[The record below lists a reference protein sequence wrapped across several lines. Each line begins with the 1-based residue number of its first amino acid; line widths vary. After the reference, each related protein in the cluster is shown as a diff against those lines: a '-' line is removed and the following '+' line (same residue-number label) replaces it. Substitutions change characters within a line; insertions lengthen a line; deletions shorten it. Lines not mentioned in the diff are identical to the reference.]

1 MRAGSARADR
11 PRRRLQ
17 TRVRGIIW
25 PCARGLPCALSMP
38 SFDYLVIGSGIAG
51 LTFAIKAADKGK
63 VAVVTKR
70 SLAESNTS
78 WAQGGV
84 AAVWGKDD
92 SVESHV
98 ADTLAAG
105 AGLCDE
111 TVVRAVC
118 EEGPRRVEELIAF
131 GASFSPSEDNGSYDL
146 GLEGGHSHR
155 RVLHSA
161 DRTGEEI
168 SRTLIDVVSR
178 HGNIHVF
185 ENHLAV
191 DLLVDQKFGLARSHP
206 QCWGAYILDT
216 STGEVHTFTARST
229 LLATG
234 GTGKVYLYTSNP
246 DVASGDGLAM
256 AYRAGCRASDLE
268 FVQFHPTCL
277 YHPAAKTFLITEA
290 ARGEGAVLRLP
301 DGTAFMARY
310 DSRAELASR
319 DIVARA
325 IDQEMKR
332 SGCDNVV
339 LDLTGLQPDF
349 VRERFPKMHERCAS
363 YGIDITKTP
372 IPVVPAAHYMCGGV
386 VTDVHGETAVGR
398 LYAAGEVAMTG
409 MHGANRLAS
418 NSLLEGLVFAHRA
431 FEHATMVAEGSAGAI
446 PEFPDWAEGDAVDID
461 ESVVISHNWDEIRRL
476 MWNYVGIVRSD
487 RRLARAATRVALLR
501 DEIRQYYWDF
511 KLTRDLVELRNLA
524 LVAELMIRSARSRR
538 ESRGLHF
545 NADCPERDD
554 VNWLRHTTV

>member
-1 MRAGSARADR
+1 
-11 PRRRLQ
+11 
-17 TRVRGIIW
+17 V
-25 PCARGLPCALSMP
+25 P

-51 LTFAIKAADKGK
+51 LTFAIKAAEKGT
-63 VAVVTKR
+63 VGVVTKR
-70 SLAESNTS
+70 SLAESNTT

-84 AAVWGKDD
+84 AAVWGDDD

-98 ADTLAAG
+98 ADTLEAG

-111 TVVRAVC
+111 VVVRGVC
-118 EEGPRRVEELIAF
+118 QEGRARVEELIGL
-131 GASFSPSEDNGSYDL
+131 GAKFSPADGTDGYDL

-168 SRTLIDVVSR
+168 SRALINVVRR
-178 HGNIHVF
+178 HSNIQVF
-185 ENHLAV
+185 ETHLAV

-206 QCWGAYILDT
+206 QCWGAYVLDT
-216 STGEVHTFTARST
+216 SSGEVHTLTARAT

-290 ARGEGAVLRLP
+290 ARGEGAILRRP
-301 DGTAFMARY
+301 DGVAFMLDY
-310 DSRAELASR
+310 DSRAELAPR

-339 LDLTGLQPDF
+339 LDLTALGPEF
-349 VRERFPKMHERCAS
+349 VRSRFPKILERCSS

-372 IPVVPAAHYMCGGV
+372 IPVVPAAHYMCGGI
-386 VTDVHGETAVGR
+386 VTDLQGETAVGR

-431 FEHATMVAEGSAGAI
+431 FEHATMVVAGAEGDI
-446 PEFPDWAEGDAVDID
+446 PNFPAWTEGDAVDID
-461 ESVVISHNWDEIRRL
+461 ESVVIAHNWDEIRRL

-487 RRLARAATRVALLR
+487 RRLARAATRVAMLR

-511 KLTRDLVELRNLA
+511 TLTRDLVELRNLA

-545 NADCPERDD
+545 NVDCPERDD
-554 VNWLRHTTV
+554 ESWCRHTTV

>member
-1 MRAGSARADR
+1 
-11 PRRRLQ
+11 
-17 TRVRGIIW
+17 V
-25 PCARGLPCALSMP
+25 P

-51 LTFAIKAADKGK
+51 LTFAIKAAEKGT
-63 VAVVTKR
+63 VGVVTKR
-70 SLAESNTS
+70 SLAESNTT

-84 AAVWGKDD
+84 AAVWGDDD

-98 ADTLAAG
+98 ADTLEAG

-111 TVVRAVC
+111 VVVRGVC
-118 EEGPRRVEELIAF
+118 EEGPARVEELIGL
-131 GASFSPSEDNGSYDL
+131 GAKFSPADGTDGYDL

-168 SRTLIDVVSR
+168 SRALINVVRR
-178 HGNIHVF
+178 HSNIQVF
-185 ENHLAV
+185 ETHLAV

-206 QCWGAYILDT
+206 QCWGAYVLDT
-216 STGEVHTFTARST
+216 SSGEVHTLTARAT

-290 ARGEGAVLRLP
+290 ARGEGAILRRP
-301 DGTAFMARY
+301 DGVAFMLDY
-310 DSRAELASR
+310 DSRAELAPR

-339 LDLTGLQPDF
+339 LDLTALGPEF
-349 VRERFPKMHERCAS
+349 VRSRFPKILERCSS

-372 IPVVPAAHYMCGGV
+372 IPVVPAAHYMCGGI
-386 VTDVHGETAVGR
+386 VTDLQGETAVGR

-431 FEHATMVAEGSAGAI
+431 FEHATMVVAGAEGDI
-446 PEFPDWAEGDAVDID
+446 PNFPAWTEGDAVGID
-461 ESVVISHNWDEIRRL
+461 ESVVIAHNWDEIRRL

-487 RRLARAATRVALLR
+487 RRLARAATRVAMLR

-511 KLTRDLVELRNLA
+511 TLTRDLVELRNLA

-545 NADCPERDD
+545 NVDCPERDD
-554 VNWLRHTTV
+554 ESWCRHTTV

>member
-1 MRAGSARADR
+1 
-11 PRRRLQ
+11 
-17 TRVRGIIW
+17 
-25 PCARGLPCALSMP
+25 MP
-38 SFDYLVIGSGIAG
+38 DFDYLVIGSGIAG
-51 LTFAIKAADKGK
+51 LSFAVKAAERGS

-70 SLAESNTS
+70 TLAESNTA

-84 AAVWGKDD
+84 AAVWSDDD

-98 ADTLAAG
+98 ADTLEAG

-111 TVVRAVC
+111 DVVRAVC
-118 EEGPRRVEELIAF
+118 SEGPARVAELIEYGARF
-131 GASFSPSEDNGSYDL
+131 SPNGASGGAYDL

-155 RVLHSA
+155 RVLHAA

-168 SRTLIDVVSR
+168 VRALTAAVAR
-178 HGNIHVF
+178 HPDIKIF

-191 DLLVDQKFGLARSHP
+191 DLLIDQKFGLARTHP
-206 QCWGAYILDT
+206 QCWGAYVLDT
-216 STGEVHTFTARST
+216 ASGDVESFTARAT

-234 GTGKVYLYTSNP
+234 GAGKVYLYTSNP

-256 AYRAGCRASDLE
+256 AYRAGCRVSDLE
-268 FVQFHPTCL
+268 FIQFHPTCL
-277 YHPAAKTFLITEA
+277 YNPEAKTFLITEA
-290 ARGEGAVLRLP
+290 ARGEGAILKRP
-301 DGTAFMARY
+301 DGTPFMRSY
-310 DSRAELASR
+310 DPRAELAPR

-332 SGCDNVV
+332 MGCDFVT
-339 LDLTGLQPDF
+339 LDLTALGAAF
-349 VRERFPKMHERCAS
+349 IKERFPQIHERCLQ
-363 YGIDITKTP
+363 YGIDVTTEP

-386 VTDVHGETAVGR
+386 ATGLHGETAVGR

-431 FEHATMVAEGSAGAI
+431 SEHAGRLIEGSTGVA
-446 PEFPDWAEGDAVDID
+446 PRFPAWTSGDAVDID
-461 ESVVISHNWDEIRRL
+461 EYVVISHNWDEIRRL
-476 MWNYVGIVRSD
+476 MWNYVGILRSD
-487 RRLARAATRVALLR
+487 RRLARAATRVAMLR

-524 LVAELMIRSARSRR
+524 LVAELIIRSARSRR

-545 NADCPERDD
+545 NVDCPERDD
-554 VNWLRHTTV
+554 SNWRRHTAI

>member
-1 MRAGSARADR
+1 MF
-11 PRRRLQ
+11 
-17 TRVRGIIW
+17 
-25 PCARGLPCALSMP
+25 

-51 LTFAIKAADKGK
+51 LTFAIKAAEKGT

-70 SLAESNTS
+70 SLAESNTA

-84 AAVWGKDD
+84 AAVWSDDD
-92 SVESHV
+92 SIESHV
-98 ADTLAAG
+98 ADTLEAG

-118 EEGPRRVEELIAF
+118 GEGPARVEELIAF
-131 GASFSPSEDNGSYDL
+131 GARFSPDDLSGGYDL

-168 SRTLIDVVSR
+168 SRTLIDVVKR
-178 HGNIHVF
+178 HSNIKVF
-185 ENHLAV
+185 ETHLAV

-206 QCWGAYILDT
+206 QCWGAYVLDT
-216 STGEVHTFTARST
+216 TTGDVHTFTARST

-268 FVQFHPTCL
+268 FIQFHPTCL

-290 ARGEGAVLRLP
+290 ARGEGAILRRP
-301 DGTAFMARY
+301 DGTSFMLDY
-310 DSRAELASR
+310 DARAELAPR

-339 LDLTGLQPDF
+339 LDMTALDASF
-349 VRERFPKMHERCAS
+349 VRKRFPKILERCSS
-363 YGIDITKTP
+363 YGIDITQTA

-431 FEHATMVAEGSAGAI
+431 FEHATNVVAGSDGEI
-446 PEFPDWAEGDAVDID
+446 PTFPDWAEGDAVDID
-461 ESVVISHNWDEIRRL
+461 ESVVIAHNWDEIRRL

-487 RRLARAATRVALLR
+487 RRLARAAARVAMLR

-511 KLTRDLVELRNLA
+511 TLTRDLVELRNLA
-524 LVAELMIRSARSRR
+524 LVAELIIRSARSRR

-554 VNWLRHTTV
+554 KNWRRHTAV

>member
-1 MRAGSARADR
+1 
-11 PRRRLQ
+11 
-17 TRVRGIIW
+17 V
-25 PCARGLPCALSMP
+25 P

-51 LTFAIKAADKGK
+51 LTFAIKAAEKGT
-63 VAVVTKR
+63 VGVVTKR
-70 SLAESNTS
+70 SLAESNTT

-84 AAVWGKDD
+84 AAVWGDDD

-98 ADTLAAG
+98 ADTLEAG

-111 TVVRAVC
+111 VVVRGVC
-118 EEGPRRVEELIAF
+118 QEGPARVEELIGL
-131 GASFSPSEDNGSYDL
+131 GAKFSPADGTDGYDL

-168 SRTLIDVVSR
+168 SRALINVVRR
-178 HGNIHVF
+178 HSNIQVF
-185 ENHLAV
+185 ETHLAV

-206 QCWGAYILDT
+206 QCWGAYVLDT
-216 STGEVHTFTARST
+216 SSGEVHTLTARAT

-290 ARGEGAVLRLP
+290 ARGEGAILRRP
-301 DGTAFMARY
+301 DGVAFMLDY
-310 DSRAELASR
+310 DSRAELAPR

-339 LDLTGLQPDF
+339 LDLTALGPEF
-349 VRERFPKMHERCAS
+349 VRSRFPKILERCSS

-372 IPVVPAAHYMCGGV
+372 IPVVPAAHYMCGGI
-386 VTDVHGETAVGR
+386 VTDLQGETAVGR

-431 FEHATMVAEGSAGAI
+431 FEHATMVVAGAEGDI
-446 PEFPDWAEGDAVDID
+446 PNFPAWTEGDAVDID
-461 ESVVISHNWDEIRRL
+461 ESVVIAHNWDEIRRL

-487 RRLARAATRVALLR
+487 RRLARAATRVAMLR

-511 KLTRDLVELRNLA
+511 TLTRDLVELRNLA

-545 NADCPERDD
+545 NVDCPERDD
-554 VNWLRHTTV
+554 ESWCRHTTV

>member
-1 MRAGSARADR
+1 MAPTAD
-11 PRRRLQ
+11 
-17 TRVRGIIW
+17 
-25 PCARGLPCALSMP
+25 MP
-38 SFDYLVIGSGIAG
+38 TFDYLVIGSGIAG
-51 LTFAIKAADKGK
+51 LTFAIKAAENGT

-70 SLAESNTS
+70 TLAESNTA

-84 AAVWGKDD
+84 AAVWADDD

-98 ADTLAAG
+98 ADTLEAG

-111 TVVRAVC
+111 SVVRGVC
-118 EEGPRRVEELIAF
+118 EQGPARVEELIRF
-131 GASFSPSEDNGSYDL
+131 GAQFSPDDGGNGYDL

-168 SRTLIDVVSR
+168 SRALIEVTRR
-178 HGNIHVF
+178 HSNIQIF
-185 ENHLAV
+185 ETHLAV
-191 DLLVDQKFGLARSHP
+191 DLLVDQKFGLARGHP
-206 QCWGAYILDT
+206 QCWGAYVLDE
-216 STGEVHTFTARST
+216 STGAVETFSARAT

-268 FVQFHPTCL
+268 FIQFHPTCL
-277 YHPAAKTFLITEA
+277 YHPDARTFLITEA
-290 ARGEGAVLRLP
+290 ARGEGAILRRP
-301 DGTAFMARY
+301 DGTAFMADY
-310 DSRAELASR
+310 DERAELAPR

-332 SGCDNVV
+332 SGWDNVN
-339 LDLTGLQPDF
+339 LDLTGLGADF
-349 VRERFPKMHERCAS
+349 VRQRFPQISERCAS
-363 YGIDITKTP
+363 YGIDITETSV
-372 IPVVPAAHYMCGGV
+372 PVVPAAHYMCGGV
-386 VTDVHGETAVGR
+386 VTDLHGETAVGR

-431 FEHATMVAEGSAGAI
+431 VEHAGSIIAGAEGAI
-446 PEFPDWAEGDAVDID
+446 PNFPDWTAGDAVDND

-487 RRLARAATRVALLR
+487 RRLARAAARVAMLR

-511 KLTRDLVELRNLA
+511 TVTGDLVELRNLA
-524 LVAELMIRSARSRR
+524 LVAELIIRSARSRR

-554 VNWLRHTTV
+554 KNWRRHTTV

>member
-1 MRAGSARADR
+1 
-11 PRRRLQ
+11 
-17 TRVRGIIW
+17 
-25 PCARGLPCALSMP
+25 MP

-51 LTFAIKAADKGK
+51 LTFAIKAADKGT

-92 SVESHV
+92 SIESHV
-98 ADTLAAG
+98 ADTLEAG

-111 TVVRAVC
+111 IVVRGVC
-118 EEGPRRVEELIAF
+118 EEGPARVQELIDF
-131 GASFSPSEDNGSYDL
+131 GARFSPTDDAGGYDL

-168 SRTLIDVVSR
+168 SRTLIEVVRR
-178 HGNIHVF
+178 HSNITVF
-185 ENHLAV
+185 ETHLAV
-191 DLLVDQKFGLARSHP
+191 DLLVDQKFGLARSRP
-206 QCWGAYILDT
+206 QCWGAYVLDT
-216 STGEVHTFTARST
+216 NTGAVHTFTARST

-277 YHPAAKTFLITEA
+277 YHPDAKTFLITEA
-290 ARGEGAVLRLP
+290 ARGEGAVLRRP
-301 DGTAFMARY
+301 DGTAFMADY
-310 DSRAELASR
+310 DKRAELASR

-339 LDLTGLQPDF
+339 LDLTGLRPEY
-349 VRERFPKMHERCAS
+349 VRERFPKMLERCAS
-363 YGIDITKTP
+363 YGIDITRTP

-386 VTDVHGETAVGR
+386 VTDLHGETAVGR

-431 FEHATMVAEGSAGAI
+431 YEHATMVAAGSEGDI
-446 PEFPDWAEGDAVDID
+446 PNFPDWAAGDAVDID

-511 KLTRDLVELRNLA
+511 TLTRDLVELRNLA

-545 NADCPERDD
+545 NVDCPTRDD
-554 VNWLRHTTV
+554 ANWQRHTTV